1 MAESQKIRL
10 REGLPHPRGASWD
23 GKGTNFAL
31 FSAHATKVEVCI
43 FDDRGEQELHRIEL
57 PEYTNQIWH
66 GYLPDVDPGT
76 IYGYRVHG
84 PYEPEQGHRFNP
96 NKLLLDPYA
105 VAHFGELQWNPAIFG
120 YQLESMD
127 DLTFDERDSAPFMP
141 KCVVVDPNFD
151 WSGAPGRDKRGTQTQ
166 LIIPFDDTI
175 IYELHVRG
183 FTKIHPSVQ
192 EHLRGTYAGLATKEV
207 LEYIKSL
214 GVTSI
219 ELLPIHVY
227 ISDSHL
233 SEKGLTNYWG
243 YNSIGFFSPDPRY
256 ASDKMNALREFKEMV
271 ASIHEAGLEVILDV
285 VYNHTAEGNERGP
298 TLSFRGID
306 NSTYYSLI
314 PDQKRYYI
322 NDTGT
327 GNTIDLNHA
336 RVIQMVTDSLRYWVE
351 QTHVDG
357 FRFDLGTV
365 LARESNGFDRQS
377 GFLRACG
384 QDPVLGTVKMI
395 VEPWDIGPG
404 GYQVGSFPPG
414 WAEWNDKYRDD
425 VRKFWKGESSVADLT
440 ERLCASGD
448 LFNKQGRRPWACVN
462 FITAHDGF
470 TLNDLVTYNDKHN
483 EVNGEDNK
491 DGNSNNHSWNCGAEG
506 PTDNAEINTLRQ
518 RQMRNLMAT
527 LLLSQGTPMILA
539 GDEFARTQGGNN
551 NAYCQDN
558 GISWLDWNIQEKGR
572 LLTRFV
578 QKLTGLRHK
587 YPILRRNLFLTGD
600 YNEELGVKDV
610 TWINPNGSEMQEH
623 DWADE
628 NMRCFGMLMDG
639 RAQTT
644 GIRQLGHE
652 ATMLLVING
661 HYDMV
666 SFTLPECA
674 GGSQWSRRIDTN
686 LEGNQEEEQTKK
698 AIFHTADIYTV
709 TARSVLLFALE
720 AEQ

>member
-1 MAESQKIRL
+1 M
-10 REGLPHPRGASWD
+10 
-23 GKGTNFAL
+23 
-31 FSAHATKVEVCI
+31 
-43 FDDRGEQELHRIEL
+43 
-57 PEYTNQIWH
+57 
-66 GYLPDVDPGT
+66 
-76 IYGYRVHG
+76 
-84 PYEPEQGHRFNP
+84 
-96 NKLLLDPYA
+96 
-105 VAHFGELQWNPAIFG
+105 
-120 YQLESMD
+120 
-127 DLTFDERDSAPFMP
+127 
-141 KCVVVDPNFD
+141 
-151 WSGAPGRDKRGTQTQ
+151 
-166 LIIPFDDTI
+166 
-175 IYELHVRG
+175 
-183 FTKIHPSVQ
+183 
-192 EHLRGTYAGLATKEV
+192 
-207 LEYIKSL
+207 
-214 GVTSI
+214 
-219 ELLPIHVY
+219 
-227 ISDSHL
+227 
-233 SEKGLTNYWG
+233 
-243 YNSIGFFSPDPRY
+243 
-256 ASDKMNALREFKEMV
+256 
-271 ASIHEAGLEVILDV
+271 
-285 VYNHTAEGNERGP
+285 
-298 TLSFRGID
+298 
-306 NSTYYSLI
+306 
-314 PDQKRYYI
+314 
-322 NDTGT
+322 
-327 GNTIDLNHA
+327 DLNHA

-384 QDPVLGTVKMI
+384 QDPVLGTVKLI
-395 VEPWDIGPG
+395 AEPWDVGPG

-483 EVNGEDNK
+483 EANGEDNK
-491 DGNSNNHSWNCGAEG
+491 DGNSNTHSWNCGVEG
-506 PTDNAEINTLRQ
+506 PTEDAEINALRQ

-587 YPILRRNLFLTGD
+587 YPILRRNLFLTGE
-600 YNEELGVKDV
+600 YNQELGVKDV

-661 HYDMV
+661 YHDLVM
-666 SFTLPECA
+666 FTLPECA
-674 GGSQWSRRIDTN
+674 GGSQWSRLIDTN
-686 LEGNQEEEQTKK
+686 LEGNQKEQ
-698 AIFHTADIYTV
+698 A
-709 TARSVLLFALE
+709 
-720 AEQ
+720 